1 MPVFFL
7 PTTVAVLA
15 VAALLTREGGVSFLG
30 FHVDLWSLF
39 IQLEPRPTTVLLAE
53 NLTFW
58 ACTYVAAYVFL
69 YMEPGRTAVRPLKFN
84 QHYRSLGLEL
94 QRQCNEKIPD
104 SRKTAG
110 DLNDESSSSATDH
123 RT

>member
-1 MPVFFL
+1 MIAD
-7 PTTVAVLA
+7 AVIVGIDQSSGEVTA
-15 VAALLTREGGVSFLG
+15 EQGVSEEDGRRGQRELG
-30 FHVDLWSLF
+30 PIRLPLKNAGDF
-39 IQLEPRPTTVLLAE
+39 I
-53 NLTFW
+53 
-58 ACTYVAAYVFL
+58 
-69 YMEPGRTAVRPLKFN
+69 LKFN

-94 QRQCNEKIPD
+94 QRQGNEKIPD